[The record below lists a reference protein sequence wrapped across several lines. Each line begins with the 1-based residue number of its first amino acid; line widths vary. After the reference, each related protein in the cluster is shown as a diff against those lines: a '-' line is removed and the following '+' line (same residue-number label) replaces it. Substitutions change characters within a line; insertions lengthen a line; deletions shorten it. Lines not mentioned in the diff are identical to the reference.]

1 MELKGKIKHISEV
14 QEGEGKNG
22 AWAKRTI
29 VITED
34 VSEHPNEL
42 VLSMFKNGEH
52 IDYVKDKFNY
62 AIGDMVRVEYNTR
75 ANEHKGKWY
84 GDNSI
89 WKIEK
94 VDSANQSNE
103 YPKDDETDDLPF

>member
-1 MELKGKIKHISEV
+1 MEITGRIKHVSEV
-14 QEGEGKNG
+14 QEGTTDKG

-29 VITED
+29 VITEN
-34 VSEHPNEL
+34 VGQYPNEL
-42 VLSMFKNGEH
+42 VLTLFKNGDNV
-52 IDYVKDKFNY
+52 DYAKDKFTY
-62 AIGDMVRVEYNTR
+62 KVDDLVKIEYNTR

-94 VDSANQSNE
+94 AG
-103 YPKDDETDDLPF
+103 ETARVVEESKDDLPF